1 MEPLDIVNSCL
12 KYLARPSAGIV
23 VDVGTKA
30 SPVNC
35 ALDFA
40 VATDTDLTSIGCT
53 LISKLN
59 HLLRHICDAFG
70 PVPIFDGN
78 VREWGG
84 FECARPVLGF
94 LVEIYIEVVAEAIFV
109 KIVAITNAMQDQIVD
124 ATLDKIV
131 TNSFKI
137 QSDHRP

>member
-23 VDVGTKA
+23 VDVATKA
-30 SPVNC
+30 GPINC

-40 VATDTDLTSIGCT
+40 VATDLTSIGCT
-53 LISKLN
+53 LISKLD
-59 HLLRHICDAFG
+59 HLLRHIRDTFG

-78 VREWGG
+78 VRELGG
-84 FECARPVLGF
+84 FKCVRPVLGF
-94 LVEIYIEVVAEAIFV
+94 VVEIYIEGVAEAIFV
-109 KIVAITNAMQDQIVD
+109 KIVAITDAMQDQIVD
-124 ATLDKIV
+124 ATLHKIV
-131 TNSFKI
+131 TSGFKI

>member
-12 KYLARPSAGIV
+12 KYLARPSARIV
-23 VDVGTKA
+23 IDVATKT

-40 VATDTDLTSIGCT
+40 VATDLTSIGCT
-53 LISKLN
+53 LISELD
-59 HLLRHICDAFG
+59 HLLRHIRDAFG

-78 VREWGG
+78 VRELGG
-84 FECARPVLGF
+84 FECVRPVLGF
-94 LVEIYIEVVAEAIFV
+94 IVEIYIEGVAEAIFV
-109 KIVAITNAMQDQIVD
+109 KIVAITDAMQDQIVD
-124 ATLDKIV
+124 ATLDEIV

-137 QSDHRP
+137 QSDHRT